1 MDKHP
6 LHIVITQYIE
16 DQLSDLWGPNIRLI
30 KDQAC
35 GGRQQIP
42 LFLNKDKSRKTE
54 LCKVD
59 LAIIKGDRIEILIEI
74 DTKIIPTQICGKFL
88 TSALSSFYI
97 HRTEPRPVPLSDNVL
112 FIQILDSELSSVKE
126 KDKTAK
132 IEQGRNIQKAI
143 QVQLQ
148 KMDSKIKDYR
158 LLWASEDNIGNI
170 GQLVE
175 IIKEKIRL

>member
-1 MDKHP
+1 MKHP
-6 LHIVITQYIE
+6 LHIKIAQYIE
-16 DQLSDLWGPNIRLI
+16 SHLSDLFNENVMLI

-42 LFLNKDKSRKTE
+42 LFLNEHKSRQTE

-59 LAIIKGDRIEILIEI
+59 LAIKQNNKIEIIIEI

-97 HRTEPRPVPLSDNVL
+97 HRTERKPIPLSENVL
-112 FIQILDSELSSVKE
+112 FIQILDSEFGNLVE

-132 IEQGRNIQKAI
+132 IYQCRNIEKSI
-143 QVQLQ
+143 QEVAGTMNL
-148 KMDSKIKDYR
+148 KIKGYN
-158 LLWASEDNIGNI
+158 LFWARNDNFDNLQDLI
-170 GQLVE
+170 E
-175 IIKEKIRL
+175 ILREKLI